1 MNSNINNSIDLSF
14 DSKIALLLSCI
25 YIFINIFYKKLEI
38 IIIFILVIIIYTSIS
53 FYLDKDTILSKI
65 PIIISFSI
73 LISFM
78 FSLVFSNPYKENF
91 SSKKKKKVKENF
103 NSDNTTND
111 SNENNNS
118 GDDDDDVDNFAGNNH
133 IDLGTSF
140 LEAYKNLDKTQIN
153 SMTKDTKELI
163 KTQKTLMDTLQNL
176 SPVVKEGKAI
186 IDTFKG
192 YFDKEEKK

>member
-1 MNSNINNSIDLSF
+1 MNSSTSKELNF
-14 DSKIALLLSCI
+14 PFESKIALILSII

-38 IIIFILVIIIYTSIS
+38 IMLFVIILICYCGIS

-65 PIIISFSI
+65 PIMVSFSI
-73 LISFM
+73 LISFI
-78 FSLVFSNPYKENF
+78 FSLLFSTPYQENF
-91 SSKKKKKVKENF
+91 ASKKKIKKKIKDDKEHF
-103 NSDNTTND
+103 DVNT
-111 SNENNNS
+111 SK
-118 GDDDDDVDNFAGNNH
+118 DDDENDNFTGNNH

-140 LEAYKNLDKTQIN
+140 LEAYKNLDKNQIN
-153 SMTKDTKELI
+153 AMTKDTKELI

-192 YFDKEEKK
+192 YFDKEDKK